1 MRITCVIASTTLAL
15 TIAAPITAQDRFETL
30 PGYDRYKLVTDS
42 MNKLVTGGRISRINW
57 NEELPLLEFVR
68 DDVKYQIDIE
78 TLVLSEREV
87 ETDDGDD
94 GSSTPRRRTRGPGR
108 GRQRTTETSPD
119 KNYIARCVDW
129 NVIIDRADEDDPQ
142 RITVTT
148 DGTRKRRFGKAS
160 WVYGEELSQN
170 SAMWWSPD
178 STKLAFY
185 ELDETDVKDFY
196 LATKL
201 TEWRTELET
210 EGYPK
215 AGEPNPIA
223 KLWIYDVPSGETTA
237 VQIGDDP
244 EQYVYQVRFSPDGSL
259 LLFNRTNRHQNVL
272 ELVAADVETGESR
285 VVVTE
290 TQRTWQRNRPYIKFL
305 NDGQRFIWQTEKT
318 GWLQYELRDLN
329 GSLICSLTRGDYP
342 AAEILNVDEES
353 GVVYYMAYSD
363 DHPLNAQ
370 LHRVGLDGKGQTRLT
385 REPMNHRVWLSP
397 DRNYFVTTYET
408 AEIPPTSA
416 LYSIEGEWLATLGE
430 SNASQL
436 DEFGLTAPEL
446 FTCKAA
452 DGVTDLY
459 GLLYKPSNF
468 DPRQTYPLIID
479 VYGGPQSQRV
489 RSRFRAANAYCE
501 FGFLIA
507 VIDNRGTGGRGKAFE
522 EAVYLNLGIV
532 DMADQVAGV
541 RFLTQR
547 SYVDAERVGIFG
559 HSYGGYMA
567 ALAILKHPDV
577 FDVAVASAPVTDWR
591 NYDTIYTERYMRT
604 PAENPD
610 GYDQGSCLT
619 FADQLTGKL
628 LLMHGMVDD
637 NVHPSN
643 SWQLIDKLQ
652 HAGKSFSMMFFPTY
666 AHRIRGPANAIR
678 WEFLYDHLVGNRT
691 SPSSAGESAPAEA
704 D

>member
-15 TIAAPITAQDRFETL
+15 TLAASITAQDRFETL

-42 MNKLVTGGRISRINW
+42 MNELVTGGRISRINF
-57 NEELPLLEFVR
+57 NDEHSRLEFVR
-68 DDVKYQIDIE
+68 DNVKYELDLE
-78 TLVLSEREV
+78 TLELSEQQVV
-87 ETDDGDD
+87 EDNEDGP
-94 GSSTPRRRTRGPGR
+94 STRRRPRGPGR
-108 GRQRTTETSPD
+108 GRQRDHETSPD
-119 KNYIARCVDW
+119 KVYIARCVDW
-129 NVIIDRADEDDPQ
+129 NVVIDRADEDDPQ
-142 RITVTT
+142 RIAVTT

-170 SAMWWSPD
+170 SALWWSPD

-185 ELDETDVKDFY
+185 ELDETQVQDFY
-196 LATKL
+196 LTTKL
-201 TEWRTELET
+201 TEWRTELAK

-223 KLWIYDVPSGETTA
+223 KLWIYDVPNGELTA

-244 EQYVYQVRFSPDGSL
+244 EQYVYQVRFSPDGSQ

-272 ELVAADVETGESR
+272 ELVAADVTTGMSR
-285 VVVTE
+285 VVITE

-305 NDGQRFIWQTEKT
+305 DDGQRFIWQTEKT
-318 GWLQYELRDLN
+318 GWLQYELRNLN
-329 GSLICSLTRGDYP
+329 GSLVCSLTRGDYP
-342 AAEILNVDEES
+342 AAEILDVDEDA
-353 GVVYYMAYSD
+353 GVMYYMAYSD

-370 LHRVGLDGKGQTRLT
+370 LHRVGLDGKEQTRLT
-385 REPMNHRVWLSP
+385 GEPMNHRVQLSP
-397 DRNYFVTTYET
+397 DHKYFITTYET
-408 AEIPPTSA
+408 AEVPPTTA

-430 SNASQL
+430 SNVSRL
-436 DEFGLTAPEL
+436 DETGLTAPEL
-446 FTCKAA
+446 FMCKAD

-468 DPRQTYPLIID
+468 DPLRIYPLIID

-489 RSRFRAANAYCE
+489 RNRFRAANAYCE

-507 VIDNRGTGGRGKAFE
+507 VIDNRGTRGRGKAFE
-522 EAVYLNLGIV
+522 EAVYMNLGIV
-532 DMADQVAGV
+532 DLADQVAAV

-547 SYVDAERVGIFG
+547 SYIDAERVGIFG
-559 HSYGGYMA
+559 HSYGGYMS
-567 ALAILKHPDV
+567 ALAIVKRPDV
-577 FDVAVASAPVTDWR
+577 FHVAVASSPVTDWR

-643 SWQLIDKLQ
+643 SWQLVDKLQ
-652 HAGKSFSMMFFPTY
+652 QTGKSFSMVFFPNY
-666 AHRIRGPANAIR
+666 AHGIRGPANAIR
-678 WEFLYDHLVGNRT
+678 WEFLYDHLVGDRT
-691 SPSSAGESAPAEA
+691 SGSFAGESAPVEA

>member
-1 MRITCVIASTTLAL
+1 MRITCVLASTTLAL
-15 TIAAPITAQDRFETL
+15 TLAASITAQDRFETL

-42 MNKLVTGGRISRINW
+42 MKELVTGGRISRINW
-57 NEELPLLEFVR
+57 NDERSMLEFVR
-68 DDVKYQIDIE
+68 DDVKYELDLE
-78 TLVLSEREV
+78 TFELSELQVV
-87 ETDDGDD
+87 EDSENDP
-94 GSSTPRRRTRGPGR
+94 STRRRTRGSGR
-108 GRQRTTETSPD
+108 GRQRDHETSPD
-119 KNYIARCVDW
+119 EAYIARCVDW
-129 NVIIDRADEDDPQ
+129 NVVIDRADDDDRQ
-142 RITVTT
+142 RIAVTT

-196 LATKL
+196 LTTKL
-201 TEWRTELET
+201 TQWRTELAK

-223 KLWIYDVPSGETTA
+223 KLWIYDVPSGELTA
-237 VQIGDDP
+237 IQIGDDR
-244 EQYVYQVRFSPDGSL
+244 EQYVYQVRFSPDGSQ

-272 ELVAADVETGESR
+272 ELVAADVETGISR

-305 NDGQRFIWQTEKT
+305 DDGQRFIWQTEKT
-318 GWLQYELRDLN
+318 GWLQYELRNLT
-329 GSLICSLTRGDYP
+329 GSLVCSLTRGDYP
-342 AAEILNVDEES
+342 AGEVLDVDEDA
-353 GVVYYMAYSD
+353 GVMYYMAYSD

-370 LHRVGLDGKGQTRLT
+370 LHRVGLDGNGQTRLT
-385 REPMNHRVWLSP
+385 SEPMNHRVRLSP
-397 DRNYFVTTYET
+397 DHKYFITTYET
-408 AEIPPTSA
+408 AEIPPTTA

-430 SNASQL
+430 SNASRL

-446 FTCKAA
+446 FMCKAD

-468 DPRQTYPLIID
+468 DPLRTYPLIID

-489 RSRFRAANAYCE
+489 RNRFRAANAYCE
-501 FGFLIA
+501 FGYLIA
-507 VIDNRGTGGRGKAFE
+507 VIDNRGTRGRGKAFE
-522 EAVYLNLGIV
+522 EAIYMNLGIV
-532 DMADQVAGV
+532 DLADQVAAV

-547 SYVDAERVGIFG
+547 PYIDAERVGIFG
-559 HSYGGYMA
+559 HSYGGYMS
-567 ALAILKHPDV
+567 ALAIVKHPDV
-577 FDVAVASAPVTDWR
+577 FHVAVASSPVTDWR

-643 SWQLIDKLQ
+643 SWQLVDKLQ
-652 HAGKSFSMMFFPTY
+652 QAGKSFSMMFFPNY
-666 AHRIRGPANAIR
+666 AHGIRGPANAIR

>member
-1 MRITCVIASTTLAL
+1 MRIVCVLASTTLAL
-15 TIAAPITAQDRFETL
+15 TLAASITAQDRFETL

-42 MNKLVTGGRISRINW
+42 MNELVTGGRISRINW
-57 NEELPLLEFVR
+57 NDEQSRLEFVR
-68 DDVKYQIDIE
+68 NDVKYEIDLE
-78 TLVLSEREV
+78 TFELSERDVPAEA
-87 ETDDGDD
+87 EDGDD
-94 GSSTPRRRTRGPGR
+94 EPSESRRRPRRPGR
-108 GRQRTTETSPD
+108 GRQRDHETSPD
-119 KNYIARCVDW
+119 KVYIARCVDW
-129 NVIIDRADEDDPQ
+129 NVVIDRADEDDPQ
-142 RITVTT
+142 RIAVTT

-160 WVYGEELSQN
+160 WVYGEELEQN

-196 LATKL
+196 LTTKL
-201 TEWRTELET
+201 TEWRTDVAK

-223 KLWIYDVPSGETTA
+223 KLWIYDVPSGESTA
-237 VQIGDDP
+237 VQVGDDP

-272 ELVAADVETGESR
+272 ELVAADVETGTSR

-305 NDGQRFIWQTEKT
+305 DDGQRFIWQTEKT
-318 GWLQYELRDLN
+318 GWLQYELRNLN
-329 GSLICSLTRGDYP
+329 GSLVCSLTRGDYP
-342 AAEILNVDEES
+342 AAEVLDVDEDA
-353 GVVYYMAYSD
+353 GVMYYMAYSD
-363 DHPLNAQ
+363 AHPLNAQ
-370 LHRVGLDGKGQTRLT
+370 LHRIGLDGKGQTRLT
-385 REPMNHRVWLSP
+385 PEPMNHRVRLSP
-397 DRNYFVTTYET
+397 DHTYFVTTYET
-408 AEIPPTSA
+408 AEIPPTTA
-416 LYSIEGEWLATLGE
+416 LYSIEGEWLITLGE
-430 SNASQL
+430 SNASRL

-468 DPRQTYPLIID
+468 DPRRTYPLIID

-489 RSRFRAANAYCE
+489 RNRFRAANAYCE

-507 VIDNRGTGGRGKAFE
+507 VIDNRGTRGRGKAFE
-522 EAVYLNLGIV
+522 EAVYMNLGIV
-532 DMADQVAGV
+532 DLADQVAAV
-541 RFLTQR
+541 HFLTQR
-547 SYVDAERVGIFG
+547 PYIDAERVGIFG
-559 HSYGGYMA
+559 HSYGGYMS
-567 ALAILKHPDV
+567 ALAVVKRPDV
-577 FDVAVASAPVTDWR
+577 FHVAVASSPVTDWR

-610 GYDQGSCLT
+610 GYEQGSCLT

-643 SWQLIDKLQ
+643 SWQLVDKLQ
-652 HAGKSFSMMFFPTY
+652 LAGKSFSMVFFPNY
-666 AHRIRGPANAIR
+666 AHGLRGPANAIR
-678 WEFLYDHLVGNRT
+678 WEFLYDHLIAN
-691 SPSSAGESAPAEA
+691 SSGS
-704 D
+704 